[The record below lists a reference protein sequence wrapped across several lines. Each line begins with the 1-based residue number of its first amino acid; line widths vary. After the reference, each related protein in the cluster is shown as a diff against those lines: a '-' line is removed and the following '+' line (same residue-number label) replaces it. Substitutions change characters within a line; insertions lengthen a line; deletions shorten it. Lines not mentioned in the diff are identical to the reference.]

1 MPRHV
6 AFLRG
11 MNLGRRRITNDELGR
26 CFTAMGLREVVVYQ
40 ASGNVIFDTQR
51 RAPAAL
57 QQKIEAEL
65 EAALGYAVPTFLRSA
80 EQVRAIADRLLF
92 GEVPAGAKPQVMLLG
107 KALTP
112 AQRREVLALA
122 TDDDQLAFG
131 DAELHWLPRGRM
143 SDSQLDL
150 VRLAKL
156 IGPTT
161 IRTHGTI
168 SRIAA
173 KFLG

>member
-11 MNLGRRRITNDELGR
+11 MNLGRRRITNDELAR
-26 CFTAMGLREVVVYQ
+26 CFAAMGLREVSVYQ
-40 ASGNVIFDTQR
+40 ASGNVIFDAQR
-51 RAPAAL
+51 RAPATL

-80 EQVRAIADRLLF
+80 EQVRAIADLLPF
-92 GEVPAGAKPQVMLLG
+92 GKVPTGAKPQIMLLA
-107 KALTP
+107 KPPTP
-112 AQRREVLALA
+112 AQRREVMALA
-122 TDDDQLAFG
+122 TDGDALAF
-131 DAELHWLPRGRM
+131 AETELHWLPRGRM
-143 SDSQLDL
+143 SDSQLD
-150 VRLAKL
+150 VARIEKL

-161 IRTHGTI
+161 IRTHGTV

-173 KFLG
+173 KFLV